1 MNTFGEKL
9 KFTVFGESHGFG
21 VGMVLDGLPQ
31 GLEIDMDAVMA
42 EMARRAPGTSEL
54 TTARKET
61 DTPMFISGLVDNVT
75 TGAPVAAIIRN
86 SDQHSDSYDPKIP
99 RPSHSDLAAWVRFR
113 GKNDVRG
120 GGHFSGR
127 LTAAWVAAGALCRQE
142 LQRRGVTVEAKIIR
156 IGESTG
162 DELTMSMKK
171 EILDARA
178 SGDSVGGTVECVCT
192 GVPAGIGGLMF
203 GGLESRLAMLL
214 YAIPGVKGLEF
225 GAGFRLAEMRGS
237 AANDPIRVSDGRI
250 YTETNNSGGIN
261 GGLSNGMPIVARL
274 AFRPTPS
281 IGREQ
286 KSINLETM
294 ENVNFR
300 VRGRHDPCIVPRA
313 VPVVEAAMCIGLLD
327 AILETEGCNG

>member
-178 SGDSVGGTVECVCT
+178 SGDSVGGTIECVCT

>member
-75 TGAPVAAIIRN
+75 TGAPIAAIIRN
-86 SDQHSDSYDPKIP
+86 SDQHSDSYDPTIP

-113 GKNDVRG
+113 GKNDARG

>member
-1 MNTFGEKL
+1 MNTYGEKL

-31 GLEIDMDAVMA
+31 GLEIDMDEVAA

-54 TTARKET
+54 ATARREA
-61 DTPMFISGLVDNVT
+61 DQPMFVSGLLGNVT

-86 SDQHSDSYDPKIP
+86 SDQHSDSYDPRIP
-99 RPSHSDLAAWVRFR
+99 RPSHADLAAWVRFR
-113 GKNDVRG
+113 GKNDARG

-142 LQRRGVTVEAKIIR
+142 LRRRGVEVSAHIVR
-156 IGESTG
+156 IGTSEG
-162 DELTMSMKK
+162 EELTMSMKK

-178 SGDSVGGTVECVCT
+178 SGDSVGGAVECVCT
-192 GVPAGIGGLMF
+192 GVPAGIGGLDF
-203 GGLESRLAMLL
+203 GGLESRLAMIF

-237 AANDPIRVSDGRI
+237 AANDPIRISDGRI

-294 ENVNFR
+294 ENVDFR

-313 VPVVEAAMCIGLLD
+313 VPVVEAAMCIGILD
-327 AILETEGCNG
+327 AILETEG

>member
-21 VGMVLDGLPQ
+21 VGMVLDGLPH

-42 EMARRAPGTSEL
+42 AMARRAPGTSEL

-75 TGAPVAAIIRN
+75 TGAPIAAIIRN

-178 SGDSVGGTVECVCT
+178 SGDSVGGTIECVCT

-327 AILETEGCNG
+327 AILETEGCNV

>member
-178 SGDSVGGTVECVCT
+178 SGDSVGGTVECVCS

>member
-75 TGAPVAAIIRN
+75 TGAPIAAIIRN

-99 RPSHSDLAAWVRFR
+99 RPSHSDLAAWVRFC

-120 GGHFSGR
+120 GGRFSGR

-142 LQRRGVTVEAKIIR
+142 LQRRGVTVEEKIIG

-162 DELTMSMKK
+162 DELTRSMKK

>member
-1 MNTFGEKL
+1 MNTYGEQL

-31 GLEIDMDAVMA
+31 GLEIDMDEVAA

-54 TTARKET
+54 ATARREA
-61 DTPMFISGLVDNVT
+61 DQPMFVSGLLGSVT

-86 SDQHSDSYDPKIP
+86 SDQHSDSYDPRIP
-99 RPSHSDLAAWVRFR
+99 RPSHADLAAWVRFR
-113 GKNDVRG
+113 GKNDARG

-142 LQRRGVTVEAKIIR
+142 LRRRGVEVSARIVR
-156 IGESTG
+156 IGTSEG
-162 DELTMSMKK
+162 EELTMSMKK
-171 EILDARA
+171 EILD
-178 SGDSVGGTVECVCT
+178 
-192 GVPAGIGGLMF
+192 GLDF
-203 GGLESRLAMLL
+203 GGLESRLAMIF

-237 AANDPIRVSDGRI
+237 AANDPIRISDGRI

-294 ENVNFR
+294 ENVDFR

-313 VPVVEAAMCIGLLD
+313 VPVVEAAMCIGILD
-327 AILETEGCNG
+327 AILETEG